1 MKPKL
6 ALVALLSV
14 YSVANSSDVLTQD
27 DNAGRNLASA
37 CASCHGTNG
46 HSVGGIEHL
55 AGVPQ
60 EVIVEKFRA
69 FRSGAKPATVMHQI
83 AKGYNDQQLELI
95 AAYFAGQK

>member
-1 MKPKL
+1 MNRHHLL
-6 ALVALLSV
+6 AALLIATTSGA
-14 YSVANSSDVLTQD
+14 YAQD
-27 DNAGRNLASA
+27 ADSGRNLASA

-46 HSVGGIEHL
+46 RSVGGMEHL
-55 AGVPQ
+55 AGVPK

-95 AAYFAGQK
+95 AAYFAAQK